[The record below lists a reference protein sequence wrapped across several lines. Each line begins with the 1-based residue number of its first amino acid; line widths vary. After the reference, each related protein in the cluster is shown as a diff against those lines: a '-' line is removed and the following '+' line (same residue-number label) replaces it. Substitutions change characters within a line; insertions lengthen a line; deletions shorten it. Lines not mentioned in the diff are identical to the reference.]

1 MHGRSKMNKELLR
14 KLPKIDELLK
24 LQSVN
29 KLIEE
34 NSRTIVLESL
44 REAIEFYRNGI
55 LKGNVDS
62 LNTEQVLDFAVHT
75 LESKNKMHLEKVI
88 NATGTVIHTNLG
100 RSLLGKKAI
109 ENVITVAGSYNN
121 LEYDI
126 ESGKRGSRYSH
137 IEEIIKKVTGAE
149 AAMVVN
155 NNAAAIMLVLDTL
168 AKEKEVIVSRGELVE
183 IGGSFRIP
191 EVMKFSG
198 AKLVEIGTTNRT
210 HLYDY
215 ENNISE
221 NTGVLLKVHTSNF
234 KVLGFTEGVSLEQ
247 LVELGEKHE
256 IPVVEDIGSGVLI
269 DFGKYGF
276 TYEPTVQDSIKKGI
290 DVVTFSGDKMLG
302 GPQAGIIVGKKKY
315 IDRMK
320 KNQLTRALRVDKM
333 TLAALEGT
341 LKYYV
346 DEKEAIDN
354 IPSLNMI
361 LMPKEEVKKKCI
373 LLKRK
378 LQSKTQEFKFY
389 IDKGESMVG
398 GGSMPTEKIETY
410 VVKVTSEK
418 FSPEDMERKL
428 RLGETP
434 LIARVYNDELVLD
447 GRTLFKED
455 FDEIVQCFK
464 AIE

>member
-1 MHGRSKMNKELLR
+1 MNKELLR

-24 LQSVN
+24 EDIVN
-29 KLIEE
+29 SLIIK

-44 REAIEFYRNGI
+44 RESIDFYRNGI
-55 LKGNVDS
+55 LKGSVES
-62 LNTEQVLDFAVHT
+62 LTTDQVLDFAIHT
-75 LESKNKMHLEKVI
+75 LNSKNKMHLERVI

-100 RSLLGKKAI
+100 RSLLGKKVM
-109 ENVITVAGSYNN
+109 ESVLTVAGNYNN

-137 IEEIIKKVTGAE
+137 IEDIIKRITGAE

-168 AKEKEVIVSRGELVE
+168 AKGKEAVVSRGELVE

-215 ENNISE
+215 EDNITE
-221 NTGVLLKVHTSNF
+221 DTGVLLKVHTSNF
-234 KVLGFTEGVSLEQ
+234 KVFGFTEAVSIEE
-247 LVELGEKHE
+247 LVALGNERDV
-256 IPVVEDIGSGVLI
+256 PVVEDIGSGVLI
-269 DFGKYGF
+269 DFTKYGF
-276 TYEPTVQDSIKKGI
+276 TYEPTVQESIKKGI
-290 DVVTFSGDKMLG
+290 DVITFSGDKMLG
-302 GPQAGIIVGKKKY
+302 GPQAGIIAGKKKY
-315 IDRMK
+315 IDMMK
-320 KNQLTRALRVDKM
+320 KNQITRALRVDKM

-341 LKYYV
+341 LKYYI
-346 DEKEAIDN
+346 DEKDAIEN

-378 LQSKTQEFKFY
+378 LQNKTVGFEFA
-389 IDKGESMVG
+389 IDLGESMVG
-398 GGSMPTEKIETY
+398 GGSMPTEKIPTY
-410 VVKVTSEK
+410 VIKVSSDK
-418 FSPEDMERKL
+418 FSPQDMEEKL

-434 LIARVYNDELVLD
+434 LITRVYNNELVLD
-447 GRTLFKED
+447 GRTLFKDD
-455 FDEIVQCFK
+455 FDEIVKCFIDLK
-464 AIE
+464 

>member
-1 MHGRSKMNKELLR
+1 MNKELLR

>member
-1 MHGRSKMNKELLR
+1 MNKELLR

-75 LESKNKMHLEKVI
+75 LESKNKMHLERVI